1 VKTLRIPHQIENQR
15 IADQAFIYI
24 KRLILSG
31 ELRGGERIPEESLA
45 HLFKVS
51 RTPIREA
58 MKKLETYGLV
68 DIRPRSYAEVSKLE
82 PGEAVEISLIRSQIE
97 ELSVSILSER
107 GTEEDFEAIEQL
119 AVECTKHLDQ
129 GEISICFEIDSQLHL
144 EIAKRTA
151 HRHLYDIF
159 ERIDAKVQLLRLAVH
174 LPVDVLHVFL
184 KHHYEL
190 IEAMKKRDG
199 ERAKVIIRKHIMS
212 QLKHSSWR
220 QP

>member
-1 VKTLRIPHQIENQR
+1 MKTLRIPHQIENQR
-15 IADQAFIYI
+15 IADQAFVYI

-31 ELRGGERIPEESLA
+31 ELDGGERIPEESLA

-58 MKKLETYGLV
+58 LKKLESYGLV
-68 DIRPRSYAEVSKLE
+68 EIRPRSYAEVSKLE
-82 PGEAVEISLIRSQIE
+82 PSEAAEISLIRTQIE
-97 ELSVSILSER
+97 ELSVSILAER
-107 GTEEDFEAIEQL
+107 GAKEDFDALERI
-119 AVECTKHLDQ
+119 AVECTKHLDR
-129 GEISICFEIDSQLHL
+129 GEVSICFEKDSQLHL

-159 ERIDAKVQLLRLAVH
+159 DKIDAKVQLLRLAVH
-174 LPVDVLHVFL
+174 LPAEILHVFL

-190 IEAMKKRDG
+190 IKAMRKRDG
-199 ERAKVIIRKHIMS
+199 ELAKVIIRKHIMS